1 MLGNASDG
9 CRPHAS
15 RTRGGNVGDALTS
28 KEGKG
33 KLRGAGRILKHALKA
48 ADYDGD
54 GRISNEEFEGL
65 VDYIEYYANLWV
77 RTSHMCLELCRS
89 LLSSH
94 SYVLEAIRRT
104 AIHSLTSDFRCC
116 LRKG

>member
-77 RTSHMCLELCRS
+77 RTGH
-89 LLSSH
+89 
-94 SYVLEAIRRT
+94 
-104 AIHSLTSDFRCC
+104 TS
-116 LRKG
+116 